1 MNTWLYPEAVQR
13 VEQACASFLSQE
25 ATIEQVQAALRQSEQ
40 EIVALDEKWLRS
52 LLFDAE
58 NKLEEIL
65 YTVSDDQQTQ
75 AANEVMRHILHSI
88 QAPRSA

>member
-13 VEQACASFLSQE
+13 VKQACASFLSHE

-40 EIVALDEKWLRS
+40 EIVALDEKWLRT
-52 LLFDAE
+52 LLSDVE
-58 NKLEEIL
+58 NQLEEIL

-75 AANEVMRHILHSI
+75 AANDVIHQLLRGI
-88 QAPRSA
+88 QSPRPA